1 MSMRLASVALIVL
14 GLGLTLSN
22 CQAQAGKENSALAT
36 SPAAPT
42 ASAAPATITQIDAD
56 GYLQLKASTPDLQL
70 LDVRTP
76 EEVAAGIIAGA
87 QHINVHDADFAEK
100 ASQTLDKNLP
110 LVLYCKAGGRS
121 AHAADLL
128 AQQGFSK
135 IYNLTGG
142 ITAWESAGKPV
153 QR

>member
-1 MSMRLASVALIVL
+1 MSKRMTSAALIVL

-22 CQAQAGKENSALAT
+22 CQAQTGKENTAVASSPA
-36 SPAAPT
+36 SPAAP
-42 ASAAPATITQIDAD
+42 AAITQIDGD

-100 ASQTLDKNLP
+100 ASKTLDKNLP

-128 AQQGFSK
+128 SQQGFSK

>member
-1 MSMRLASVALIVL
+1 MIMRLPSVALIVL

-36 SPAAPT
+36 NPAAPT

-76 EEVAAGIIAGA
+76 EEVAAVIMFLLSPDASWISGVDIVVDGGA
-87 QHINVHDADFAEK
+87 EGALLREKLKVPPVAAEL
-100 ASQTLDKNLP
+100 S
-110 LVLYCKAGGRS
+110 
-121 AHAADLL
+121 
-128 AQQGFSK
+128 
-135 IYNLTGG
+135 
-142 ITAWESAGKPV
+142 
-153 QR
+153 

>member
-1 MSMRLASVALIVL
+1 MSKRLIF
-14 GLGLTLSN
+14 TLSVLALGFALPG
-22 CQAQAGKENSALAT
+22 CQAQAPAKTEGTASSDAPA
-36 SPAAPT
+36 SQAAPVIT
-42 ASAAPATITQIDAD
+42 AIDAD
-56 GYLQLKASTPDLQL
+56 AYLKLKASTPGLQL

-76 EEVAAGIIAGA
+76 EEVAGGIIEGA
-87 QHINVHDADFAEK
+87 SHINVHDADFVEK
-100 ASQTLDKNLP
+100 AAQALDKNAP

-121 AHAADLL
+121 AKAADLL
-128 AQQGFSK
+128 AEQGFSK